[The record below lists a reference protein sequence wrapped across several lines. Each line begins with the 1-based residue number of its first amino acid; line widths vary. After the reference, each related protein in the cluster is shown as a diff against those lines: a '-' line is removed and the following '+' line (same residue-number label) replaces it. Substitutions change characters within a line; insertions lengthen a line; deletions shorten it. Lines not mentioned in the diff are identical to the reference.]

1 MASATLLRGFEPHVA
16 EIRGLRTRYWLGGEG
31 APLVL
36 VHGLGGA
43 AYNFTALAPLLAE
56 RHRVLIPDLPG
67 HGGTAPLPAFES
79 LGDLGAHVAAVAEDE
94 GLLPAAVVGYSMGG
108 VVGLHLAAERPESVV
123 ALALI
128 SSAGIVSLTNRAG
141 VWLDLVSKV
150 RPARIAAR
158 ARDAVARRPNLR
170 AGVFGYWGAED
181 PRALPPEVVAGFLE
195 AQLEHEDVQSA
206 ARALRNEDPRLY
218 LERVRCPALVVW
230 GARDRLIPLEDGIE
244 YARRLRAPL
253 RVVPAAG
260 HLVVGEY
267 PQECAALLLGFL
279 ETSGSR
285 PV

>member
-56 RHRVLIPDLPG
+56 RHRVLVPDLPG

-79 LGDLGAHVAAVAEDE
+79 LGDLGAHVAAVAEHE

-128 SSAGIVSLTNRAG
+128 SSAGIVSLTQRAG

>member
-1 MASATLLRGFEPHVA
+1 
-16 EIRGLRTRYWLGGEG
+16 
-31 APLVL
+31 
-36 VHGLGGA
+36 
-43 AYNFTALAPLLAE
+43 
-56 RHRVLIPDLPG
+56 
-67 HGGTAPLPAFES
+67 
-79 LGDLGAHVAAVAEDE
+79 
-94 GLLPAAVVGYSMGG
+94 
-108 VVGLHLAAERPESVV
+108 
-123 ALALI
+123 
-128 SSAGIVSLTNRAG
+128 SAGIVSLTHRAG
-141 VWLDLVSKV
+141 VWLDLVSKL
-150 RPARIAAR
+150 RPARFVAR
-158 ARDAVARRPNLR
+158 ARGAVARRPNLR

-195 AQLEHEDVQSA
+195 AQLEHEDVLSA

-218 LERVRCPALVVW
+218 LERVGCPALVLW

-267 PQECAALLLGFL
+267 PQQCAALLLGFL